1 MKKELD
7 FKGVN
12 AIHFHKRFTNDEA
25 CYDYLARAKWSDD
38 TYFCKKCGYEKYCK
52 GKKPYSRRC
61 LRCKYDESPTAG
73 TAFDKVKFSLHIA
86 FHILFKVCVRK
97 KGLSTMELSKEFGL
111 RQKTCWAFKWKIQ
124 QAMKSSGRYPLTGE
138 VHVDECMIGGP
149 GEQKR
154 GRSHG
159 EKKLILV
166 ALEIIKD
173 GVGRAYSEVIP
184 DFSSK
189 SFRPFFDNYISKD
202 AVVKTDEWT
211 GYKPLKKDYPNL
223 IQIPSESGKGFPDL
237 HIHIMNL
244 KGWLRGVHHHCG
256 DEHIQGY
263 LNEYHFRY
271 NRRNSVGV
279 LFNTLIKRM
288 VSNNVIRLNKAK
300 QRDV

>member
-12 AIHFHKRFTNDEA
+12 AIEFHKRFTDDTA
-25 CYDYLARAKWSDD
+25 CYEYLSIAKWPDNNF
-38 TYFCKKCGYEKYCK
+38 TCKKCGFEKYCN
-52 GKKPYSRRC
+52 GKKPFSRRC

-73 TAFDKVKFSLHIA
+73 TAFDKVKFSLHLA
-86 FHILFKVCVRK
+86 FHIVFKTSARK
-97 KGLSTMELSKEFGL
+97 KGLSTLELSKEFGL

-124 QAMKSSGRYPLTGE
+124 QVMRSSENYPLDGE
-138 VHVDECMIGGP
+138 VHVDEFVIGGP
-149 GEQKR
+149 EQAKR

-159 EKKLILV
+159 DKKSVIV
-166 ALEIIKD
+166 ALEIVKG
-173 GVGRAYSEVIP
+173 GVGRAYAEVIS

-189 SFRPFFDNYISKD
+189 SFQPFFERHIAKS
-202 AVVKTDEWT
+202 AVIKTDEWT

-237 HIHIMNL
+237 HIHIMNI
-244 KGWLRGVHHHCG
+244 KGWLRGVHHHCSH
-256 DEHIQGY
+256 EHLQGY

-271 NRRNSVGV
+271 NRRNSEGV

-288 VSNNVIRLNKAK
+288 VNNDVIRMKSTK
-300 QRDV
+300 

>member
-12 AIHFHKRFTNDEA
+12 AIEFHKRFTDDTA
-25 CYDYLARAKWSDD
+25 CYEYLSIAKWPDNNF
-38 TYFCKKCGYEKYCK
+38 TCKKCGFEKYCN
-52 GKKPYSRRC
+52 GKKPFSRRC

-73 TAFDKVKFSLHIA
+73 TAFDKVKFSLHLA
-86 FHILFKVCVRK
+86 FHIVFKTSARK
-97 KGLSTMELSKEFGL
+97 KGLSTLELSKEFGL

-124 QAMKSSGRYPLTGE
+124 QVMRSSENYPLDGE
-138 VHVDECMIGGP
+138 VHVDEFVIGGP
-149 GEQKR
+149 EQAKR

-159 EKKLILV
+159 DKKSVIV
-166 ALEIIKD
+166 ALEIVKG
-173 GVGRAYSEVIP
+173 GVGRAYAEVIS

-189 SFRPFFDNYISKD
+189 SFQPFFKRHIAKS
-202 AVVKTDEWT
+202 AVIKTDEWT

-237 HIHIMNL
+237 HIHIMNI
-244 KGWLRGVHHHCG
+244 KGWLRGVHHHCSQ
-256 DEHIQGY
+256 EHLQGY

-271 NRRNSVGV
+271 NRRNSEGV

-288 VSNNVIRLNKAK
+288 VNNDIIRMNRTK
-300 QRDV
+300 

>member
-25 CYDYLARAKWSDD
+25 CYDYLARAKWADD
-38 TYFCKKCGYEKYCK
+38 TYICKKCGYEKYCK

-86 FHILFKVCVRK
+86 FHILFKVCARK

-149 GEQKR
+149 EEQKR

-173 GVGRAYSEVIP
+173 GVGRAYSEVIS

-202 AVVKTDEWT
+202 AVIKTDEWT

-244 KGWLRGVHHHCG
+244 KGWLRGVHHHCS

-271 NRRNSVGV
+271 NRRNSEGV

-288 VSNNVIRLNKAK
+288 VSNDVVRLNKAK
-300 QRDV
+300 QRDA